1 MSVDVFLY
9 ISAFS
14 SSPTSPANW
23 VRRRGKEIKLREL
36 LNDHQS
42 EEGSD

>member
-9 ISAFS
+9 ILAFS
-14 SSPTSPANW
+14 SSPTSTNW

-36 LNDHQS
+36 LSDHQS
-42 EEGSD
+42 GEGSD